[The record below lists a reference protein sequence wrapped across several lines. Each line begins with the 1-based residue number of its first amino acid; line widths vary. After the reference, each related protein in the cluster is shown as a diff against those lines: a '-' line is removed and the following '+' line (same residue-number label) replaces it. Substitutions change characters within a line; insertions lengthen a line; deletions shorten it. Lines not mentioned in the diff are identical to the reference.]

1 MTHIPWPPAHL
12 SHAKFHQ
19 LAGKITLPRLGAA
32 IIQANRTPL
41 EEMTVTDFRNLTQP
55 HDLRSQLGLAM
66 SPDPLE
72 GSTCTVNVHANEP
85 SRLGDKIARMV
96 GERTAGYKN
105 PEVVITVNPD
115 RMSAEQAARIAMN
128 LKSTGEVRFAALH
141 PGQIDARAI
150 QRLVPAGKILIKGK
164 SVDDFLAGQPE
175 GAAPV
180 TESDITAIGEMTPD
194 LASVLRGIQLHTGGP
209 INLPGVNS
217 KADMKHRLDTL
228 DEETLSLLVDV
239 GNRAGRDRR
248 RVDAA
253 RTQFELAFMMLKR
266 AIEEA

>member
-1 MTHIPWPPAHL
+1 MIHIPWPPAHL

-19 LAGKITLPRLGAA
+19 LAGKITLPLSAAA

-66 SPDPLE
+66 RSDSGPELLK
-72 GSTCTVNVHANEP
+72 GSTSVNEP
-85 SRLGDKIARMV
+85 S
-96 GERTAGYKN
+96 AGYKN
-105 PEVVITVNPD
+105 PEVVITVNPY
-115 RMSAEQAARIAMN
+115 RMSAEQAARIAMKVADMSKVGLGISVN
-128 LKSTGEVRFAALH
+128 PTLKSEIHYAVDLLSGDNV
-141 PGQIDARAI
+141 QIDGIPLDEFIRENPNVCAVQASRVTGQTIRLGQFAVGGHITGKPIPVATNQPRLSHERTRA
-150 QRLVPAGKILIKGK
+150 G
-164 SVDDFLAGQPE
+164 
-175 GAAPV
+175 
-180 TESDITAIGEMTPD
+180 
-194 LASVLRGIQLHTGGP
+194 
-209 INLPGVNS
+209 
-217 KADMKHRLDTL
+217 MKERLDAL

-239 GNRAGRDRR
+239 GNRPGRDRR